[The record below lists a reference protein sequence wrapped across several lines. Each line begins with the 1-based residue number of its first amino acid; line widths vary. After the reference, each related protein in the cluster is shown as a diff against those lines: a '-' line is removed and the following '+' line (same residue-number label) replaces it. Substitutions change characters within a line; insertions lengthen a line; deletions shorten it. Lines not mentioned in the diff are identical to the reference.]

1 MPAPD
6 VIMPS
11 ERKELAEVSPT
22 PKVEP
27 SLKKHAVT
35 LYAIICFK
43 LAHGLAFLLL
53 ALWIYKEAN
62 SVPRDY
68 ENFMHAPA
76 VEWLFGHLKMHPES
90 QFFINLAVRI
100 GHLTEARVHH
110 LALGSLL
117 FSLFPLVEG
126 IGMLFRVSWA
136 GWLAISESAFFIPIE
151 LHTLL
156 NPQRPFS
163 WSLLVVTITNITIVW
178 YLYANRN
185 VLFRHHCPR
194 RRSDA

>member
-126 IGMLFRVSWA
+126 IGMLFRDLWPA
-136 GWLAISESAFFIPIE
+136 GWPSA
-151 LHTLL
+151 
-156 NPQRPFS
+156 NPPFS
-163 WSLLVVTITNITIVW
+163 SPSSYTPCSIP
-178 YLYANRN
+178 RGR
-185 VLFRHHCPR
+185 FRGR
-194 RRSDA
+194 FWW